1 MAYVAI
7 NPAFIGRVEAKIE
20 SMCQAELR
28 TLGEMPIP
36 QLTDKSEFFLDN
48 VWGEHKHLYALM
60 PSEYKNNFP
69 EWRIGVLVA
78 VGADCHEFNVSIPS
92 KNMADAYPPNYSWY
106 NHKTVDADPEKYPEV
121 AQLVSHLTSRAEIN
135 VRWMNVG
142 NKVINFL
149 KECKSLNEAIKLWP
163 DLKVYIDEADMKRLD
178 VKHAK
183 SDRTSKAAE
192 VLAGMDTDELM
203 GAAVIARLSGAEV

>member
-7 NPAFIGRVEAKIE
+7 NPAFLSRVEAKIQ
-20 SMCQAELR
+20 SMCEAEIK

-69 EWRIGVLVA
+69 EWRININIRI
-78 VGADCHEFNVSIPS
+78 ADNEHSLSITIPT
-92 KNMADAYPPNYSWY
+92 KHMKDAYPPNHSWY
-106 NHKTVDADPEKYPEV
+106 SHREVDANPEKYPEIV
-121 AQLVSHLTSRAEIN
+121 PLVEHLKARAEIN
-135 VRWMNVG
+135 VRWTNVDS
-142 NKVINFL
+142 KVIDFL

-183 SDRTSKAAE
+183 SDRASKAAE

>member
-7 NPAFIGRVEAKIE
+7 NPAFLSRVEAKIQ
-20 SMCQAELR
+20 SMCEAEIK

-60 PSEYKNNFP
+60 PSEYKNNFG
-69 EWRIGVLVA
+69 EWRIVIKLDEA
-78 VGADCHEFNVSIPS
+78 QQFNVTLPT
-92 KNMADAYPPNYSWY
+92 KHMKDAYPPNYSWY
-106 NHKTVDADPEKYPEV
+106 NHREVDANPEKYPEIV
-121 AQLVSHLTSRAEIN
+121 PLVEHLKARAEIN
-135 VRWMNVG
+135 VRWTNVD
-142 NKVINFL
+142 NKVIDFL

-183 SDRTSKAAE
+183 SDRASKAAE